1 MNIEQLERELLAAVK
16 VQGED
21 NDRARERAAVEALG
35 SLIQRALEA
44 HTPRATVVS
53 IVARNLGVTSRRARE
68 LLEKYLIEP
77 ANPSPPLAITPASS
91 DTEPHPA
98 PDPPFQPQASHPQ
111 VTQDRGTA
119 PLPAE
124 LMPTDGRLPAIP
136 AEGAYRVEHRGGTKL
151 YSMQGSTY
159 SVLPG
164 MDPTAP
170 YGRYVDG
177 RPMNEWGSPIG
188 NGPPVMHGS
197 NFIGEHP

>member
-16 VQGED
+16 VQDDG

-35 SLIQRALEA
+35 SLIERALEA

-53 IVARNLGVTSRRARE
+53 IVARNLGVTARRARE
-68 LLEKYLIEP
+68 LLEKYLSGA
-77 ANPSPPLAITPASS
+77 ANPSPLPAITPASC

-98 PDPPFQPQASHPQ
+98 PDPPFQPQ
-111 VTQDRGTA
+111 DRGTA

-124 LMPTDGRLPAIP
+124 LMPMDGRLPAIP
-136 AEGAYRVEHRGGTKL
+136 AESEYRVEHRDGIKI

-170 YGRYVDG
+170 YGRYIDG

-188 NGPPVMHGS
+188 NGPPVMHGT
-197 NFIGEHP
+197 NFIGEPR